1 MKKDSTHSP
10 EEKYTPA
17 TDVLLDFEDVEY
29 LGGFRN
35 HREKVVVITSILND
49 SHRQCPKCSA
59 TGKRHGTRVVD
70 LIDLPC
76 HDKPVI
82 IRWKK
87 QRFRCTND
95 ECKAAW
101 TIQDPRIASSRSRMT
116 TIAAKWCVKQL
127 IEGDTI
133 ARLAEKLQCDWHTI
147 DRAISLYGNALLEA
161 DTERIRH
168 TQAIGLD
175 ETAFLSHRG
184 NNYQGTHYVTTICDT
199 VNNTVVDIAPSRKK
213 DDVVDMLKSFPEEWL
228 EGIKFG
234 TLDLSPTYRA
244 VYALALPGVIRIADP
259 FHVIKLANSRLDEI
273 RRRIQWET
281 TGHRG
286 RKDDPLYTIRRRL
299 LTGLEKLSEKSLA
312 RVESALELG
321 DPDGTLCMSWRVKE
335 TLRESYKKASPEEA
349 KQSLQAVIDN
359 CLKKESPKELQ
370 QLGRTLTNWWDEI
383 VAYFTHRFSNG
394 PTEGINNR
402 IKKIKRDGYGFKNF
416 DNYRLRILL
425 RLGGVNTSLLDRIF
439 VP

>member
-1 MKKDSTHSP
+1 MKKPTHSP
-10 EEKYTPA
+10 EQKYTSGVG
-17 TDVLLDFEDVEY
+17 VLLDFEDVKV
-29 LGGFRN
+29 LDVLRTKA
-35 HREKVVVITSILND
+35 EKVIVITSILND
-49 SHRQCPKCSA
+49 SHKQCPTCGA
-59 TGKRHGTRVVD
+59 MGKRHGTRRVD
-70 LIDLPC
+70 LIDLPF
-76 HDKPVI
+76 HNKPVI

-87 QRFRCTND
+87 QRMRCTNG
-95 ECKAAW
+95 ECKLTW
-101 TIQDPRIASSRSRMT
+101 TIQDPRIASARSRLT
-116 TIAAKWCVKQL
+116 TIAAKWCVEQL

-133 ARLAEKLQCDWHTI
+133 ARLAKTLHCDWHTV
-147 DRAISLYGNALLEA
+147 DHAISLYGNALLEA

-168 TQAIGLD
+168 TKAIGLD

-259 FHVIKLANSRLDEI
+259 FHVIKLANLRLDEI

-312 RVESALELG
+312 RVESALKLG

-335 TLRESYKKASPEEA
+335 TLRESYKKGSPEEA

-359 CLKKESPKELQ
+359 CLRKESPKELK
-370 QLGRTLTNWWDEI
+370 QLGRTLTHWWDEI

-402 IKKIKRDGYGFKNF
+402 IKKIKRDGYGFRNF
-416 DNYRLRILL
+416 ENYRLRILL
-425 RLGGVNTSLLDRIF
+425 RLGGVNTRLLEGIF